1 MLLAANLA
9 RGRDHAF
16 YSGSR
21 ISVPFLLL
29 LVTSGL
35 GACASTDGA
44 SYFVAPVAISDDAMG
59 KKATGRRYGALTDGK
74 YRMPAV
80 NTARIA
86 EHNLRQFVGF

>member
-1 MLLAANLA
+1 
-9 RGRDHAF
+9 
-16 YSGSR
+16 
-21 ISVPFLLL
+21 
-29 LVTSGL
+29 
-35 GACASTDGA
+35 
-44 SYFVAPVAISDDAMG
+44 MG